1 MTTIRTKP
9 EPSCPECGARMVLR
23 RPKLNQNWKPFWGCG
38 QWPDCN
44 GKRNIGDDGLPDMD
58 NDELEAEF
66 WEHL

>member
-1 MTTIRTKP
+1 
-9 EPSCPECGARMVLR
+9 MVLR

-58 NDELEAEF
+58 NDELESEF
-66 WEHL
+66 WANL